1 MLRLCMRQKLG
12 DCKNESQ
19 VLEGADP
26 TTHEIPTKEDHE
38 DLYEVQTYEEWLS
51 ILEDPNDTTFIDQL
65 NEKYDI
71 VIEPRTLDNTLKTLC
86 TLKVT

>member
-1 MLRLCMRQKLG
+1 MRQKLG

-38 DLYEVQTYEEWLS
+38 DLYEV
-51 ILEDPNDTTFIDQL
+51 
-65 NEKYDI
+65 
-71 VIEPRTLDNTLKTLC
+71 
-86 TLKVT
+86 